1 VFFVKLLRILTGIF
15 IFLLIFQLLQRLSR
29 KKTTAH
35 KVNQGDNGDSRRKFV
50 ESQVVENPQQTDEE
64 VQS

>member
-29 KKTTAH
+29 KKTAAH

-50 ESQVVENPQQTDEE
+50 ESQVVENPQQTDKGVE
-64 VQS
+64 S

>member
-1 VFFVKLLRILTGIF
+1 MFFVKLLRILTGIF

>member
-29 KKTTAH
+29 GKTTAH

-50 ESQVVENPQQTDEE
+50 ESQVVGNPQQTDEE
-64 VQS
+64 VES